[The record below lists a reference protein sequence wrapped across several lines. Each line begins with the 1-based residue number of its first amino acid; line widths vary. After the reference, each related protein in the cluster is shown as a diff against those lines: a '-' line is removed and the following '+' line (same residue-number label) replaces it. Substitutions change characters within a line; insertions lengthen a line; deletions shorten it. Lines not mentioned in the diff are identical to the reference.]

1 MLATLAL
8 SALLLAAPPEP
19 PAAPPAPSAA
29 SQTMALEQRVQ
40 DIYAEMAKLQK
51 AAKADGPMPKEQVA
65 AMQAKVAELAAKALE
80 TVDLAKLD
88 AAGIEPATTLC
99 RMAGAKKVA
108 ELSAALAAG
117 AKRPDAD
124 GFAFAVAA
132 VTTMPDGAP
141 GSKEAEAQ
149 SKATAELLAHPGL
162 KQGFSGPSA
171 RTFMMMLGECSEQD
185 LKPHAAQLKELGS
198 VFAPDAPG
206 EVFGMCT
213 EWAKAMGRAAPGAE
227 AQAARM
233 QVLAAVKE
241 RLASTTDE
249 KKQKSLNRMMALL
262 NGAAM
267 RGELLGHPAPA
278 MEMLWVART
287 DGAPGWKTLA
297 DLKGKVVVL
306 DFWATWCGPCVGS
319 FPNVRTMRAKYSP
332 EDVEIVGITSP
343 QGYVAHK
350 KRARADCKDDVAK
363 EQSEL
368 ANFMKDMEMTWTVA
382 MTKEDVFNPDFA
394 IRGIPFVAIIDA
406 DGNVARIGLHPS
418 SEEEI
423 QKAVD
428 ELVAKKNAGKK
439 G

>member
-1 MLATLAL
+1 MLVALAL
-8 SALLLAAPPEP
+8 SAFILSAPPE
-19 PAAPPAPSAA
+19 APPSPKAA
-29 SQTMALEQRVQ
+29 TQTMALEQRVQ
-40 DIYAEMAKLQK
+40 DIYAEMAKMQK
-51 AAKADGPMPKEQVA
+51 EAKSDAPMTKEQVA
-65 AMQAKVAELAAKALE
+65 ALQAKAAELATKALE
-80 TVDLAKLD
+80 PVDLSKLD

-99 RMAGAKKVA
+99 RMAGAKKMA

-117 AKRPDAD
+117 ATRAD
-124 GFAFAVAA
+124 GEGFAFAVAA

-141 GSKEAEAQ
+141 GSKESDAQ
-149 SKATAELLAHPGL
+149 SKATAALLGHPGL
-162 KQGFSGPSA
+162 KQGFAGPSG
-171 RTFMMMLGECSEQD
+171 RTFMMMLGECSETD
-185 LKPHAAQLKELGS
+185 LKPYAAQLKQLGDAF
-198 VFAPDAPG
+198 VPDAPS

-213 EWAKAMGRAAPGAE
+213 EWVKAMGRAAPGAD
-227 AQAARM
+227 AQAARA
-233 QVLAAVKE
+233 QVLAATKE
-241 RLASTTDE
+241 RLAKTTDE
-249 KKQKSLNRMMALL
+249 KKQKSLNRMIALL

-267 RGELLGHPAPA
+267 RGELLGHPVPA
-278 MEMLWVART
+278 MEILWMGRT
-287 DGAPGWKTLA
+287 DGTPSWKTLA

-363 EQSEL
+363 EQAEL

-394 IRGIPFVAIIDA
+394 IRGIPFVAIVDA
-406 DGNVARIGLHPS
+406 DGNVAKVGLHPS
-418 SEEEI
+418 NEEEI
-423 QKAVD
+423 QRTVD
-428 ELVAKKNAGKK
+428 ELIAKKNAGKK